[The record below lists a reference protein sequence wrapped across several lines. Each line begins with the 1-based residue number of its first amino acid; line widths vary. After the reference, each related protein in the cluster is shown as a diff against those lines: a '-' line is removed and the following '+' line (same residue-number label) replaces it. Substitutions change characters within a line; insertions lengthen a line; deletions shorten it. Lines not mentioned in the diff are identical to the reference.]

1 MLIMGNNLFLVGIT
15 YRWEQ
20 INIKVKPVPLV
31 LRNVQVKIE
40 KKKKL
45 SRDVSHPIKCLL
57 NVLLYWFYTTHQTW
71 QRMKSLVHVHCAP
84 SFASMCGILF
94 YFFLD
99 LKRLISSLLYTLFLV
114 VCFSQYYLT
123 TFSFTV
129 LFYYQFFIKDSFI
142 KIIFS

>member
-1 MLIMGNNLFLVGIT
+1 M
-15 YRWEQ
+15 
-20 INIKVKPVPLV
+20 PLV

-45 SRDVSHPIKCLL
+45 SRDVSHPIKCLQ

-84 SFASMCGILF
+84 SFASVCGIF
-94 YFFLD
+94 FFFFFLD
-99 LKRLISSLLYTLFLV
+99 LKRLISSLLYKLFLV